1 MDLIQLISQLLTPEF
16 IGSLLV
22 KFKKNHT
29 VKYPVRDLIYGKGKQ
44 HHFSSIALSDLQ
56 KELSN
61 IPVVRRGTEAYALNR
76 GKGGLTKINP
86 NGVEMSDFISA
97 SDINDLAVLFQQHG
111 EAAIKSYLENRI
123 NDMLVITQKTTEALA
138 AQSLS
143 GTINYPM
150 KTDAGMDLYTVEFG
164 TPLNYDGTKLTKT
177 STVSDLYMYL
187 NQMHEQMQT
196 KEYGDDVITLAG
208 NEAFALVL
216 GITSTSNQ
224 KTILVK
230 MDSQDQINIGGYI
243 IQKMTGKYKGVNG
256 AMTNKVDNKS
266 FCMIDKNANHQLWY
280 LALDDIKAGN
290 SPMPFFASHDIKNN
304 PSGVEII
311 GRSKPLP
318 APITNAICWS
328 QALA

>member
-1 MDLIQLISQLLTPEF
+1 MDLVQLISQLLTPEF

-29 VKYPVRDLIYGKGKQ
+29 VKYPIRDLIYGKGKQ
-44 HHFSSIALSDLQ
+44 HPFSSIALSDLQ

-76 GKGGLTKINP
+76 GKGGLTKIDP

-97 SDINDLAVLFQQHG
+97 ADINNLAVLFQQHG
-111 EAAIKSYLENRI
+111 EVAIKAYLENRI

-138 AQSLS
+138 AQSLT
-143 GTINYPM
+143 GTIAYPM
-150 KTDAGMDLYTVEFG
+150 KTDAGVDLYEVEFG
-164 TPLNYDGTKLTKT
+164 TPLNYGGTQLTKD
-177 STVSDLYMYL
+177 SKVADLYLYL
-187 NQMHEQMQT
+187 NAMHEHMQT

-208 NEAFALVL
+208 SDAFSMVL
-216 GITSTSNQ
+216 NIASTSNQ
-224 KTILVK
+224 KTIMVK
-230 MDSQDQINIGGYI
+230 MDSQDQINVGGYI
-243 IQKMTGKYKGVNG
+243 IQKLTGKYKGVNS
-256 AMTNKVDNKS
+256 AMTNKVDSKS

-280 LALDDIKAGN
+280 LALDDIQAGN
-290 SPMPFFASHDIKNN
+290 KPMPFFASHDVKNN

-328 QALA
+328 QVLA